1 MESVHKKMIWTF
13 VVILSGGVS
22 SSYVFGLGLFLV
34 MYQFIKEQ

>member
-1 MESVHKKMIWTF
+1 MEYVHLKLIFTF

-34 MYQFIKEQ
+34 MYQVI